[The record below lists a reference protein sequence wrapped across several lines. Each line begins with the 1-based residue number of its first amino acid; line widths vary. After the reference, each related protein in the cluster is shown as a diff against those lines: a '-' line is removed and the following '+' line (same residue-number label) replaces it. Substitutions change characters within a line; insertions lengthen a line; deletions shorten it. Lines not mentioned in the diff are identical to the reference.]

1 MKIGYSEDEDIYYC
15 DLKLKSLK
23 NYGKPKQSNTLI
35 RIDFHTLF
43 DKPTF
48 EQENA
53 LNYLIEN
60 EEDIFKIM
68 NREIVKTYNNEI
80 LKKFEKFKEFLPV
93 IKTESDLHNEISITD
108 VLVSGNSETD
118 FAFVLF
124 KGECSWDIE
133 HGFCAVMHKKKF
145 IELGPWDYYY

>member
-1 MKIGYSEDEDIYYC
+1 MKIDYSENEDIYYC

-23 NYGKPKQSNTLI
+23 NYGKTKQSNTLI

-68 NREIVKTYNNEI
+68 NREIVKTYNNKI

-108 VLVSGNSETD
+108 ILVSGNSETD

-133 HGFCAVMHKKKF
+133 HGFCVAMHKKKF
-145 IELGPWDYYY
+145 IELGSWDYYY